1 MGNSCDNFQL
11 HRFTTNENIAKK
23 VLGGGGATFLTH
35 TVDSPSQHLL
45 CEQVIHVSLTQGVSD
60 ENTKTALKVKGQGQ
74 MTPS

>member
-23 VLGGGGATFLTH
+23 VLGGGATFFTH
-35 TVDSPSQHLL
+35 TVDSPSQHFL
-45 CEQVIHVSLTQGVSD
+45 CEQVIHVSLTQGVSG